1 MGKCKKCGRKGF
13 FFKVNSDG
21 LCKNC
26 EVLEQLENQEKL
38 LNEKV
43 SALSSKLSDQE
54 HLMKELSEQAKKEAL
69 SEIENQL
76 SQKKDE
82 LTQLKS
88 ELETTSLA
96 VEEAAKKEQRSLKTY
111 ENTSQKTKQLS
122 RLIKSI
128 QYALKKYSTLEI
140 DDSAV
145 FLPDLDEQLKES
157 LSPTIQLKLH
167 CMDVKQLRKEY
178 KNIQKQ
184 IQEIL
189 SKYEKR
195 YTTKANQAIYRLMVL
210 ALEAEIQNILF
221 NLRYEKLDE
230 SIEDVKTMTQK
241 YLVIA
246 SEGNQSIAPTMIT
259 FIGEIEFLFIEAVK
273 VEYEYYSQKE
283 RIKEEQRALREQMKQ
298 EAEERKILEQQ
309 KKQVEKEESKY
320 KNEMISL
327 QSQLE
332 NTTEDAKVQELQK
345 RLEEL
350 QEQLNSVQDKKEDI
364 INRQNGKAGY
374 VYVISNL
381 GSFGENIFKIG
392 MTRRLEPQDRINE
405 LSNASVPFPFDVH
418 SFIFSDDAVALEH
431 NIHTILNSDR
441 VNKVNLRK
449 EFFRVSLDRLEELV
463 YELQPTAEFN
473 RTMLAEQYNQSI
485 SMSEPVSELYSI
497 DSESDEDEAEEDE
510 ATEE

>member
-1 MGKCKKCGRKGF
+1 MGKCKRCGRKGF

-26 EVLEQLENQEKL
+26 EILEKLENEEKF

-43 SALSSKLSDQE
+43 SNLSSKLSDQE
-54 HLMKELSEQAKKEAL
+54 KLMKELSDQAKEAAL
-69 SEIENQL
+69 ADIEELL
-76 SQKKDE
+76 SQKNEE
-82 LTQLKS
+82 LQKAQAD
-88 ELETTSLA
+88 LESANLA
-96 VEEAAKKEQRSLKTY
+96 MEEASKKESRSLKTY

-140 DDSAV
+140 SDASV
-145 FLPDLDEQLKES
+145 SLPDLEDELKES
-157 LSPTIQLKLH
+157 LSPTVQLKLH
-167 CMDVKQLRKEY
+167 CMDVRQLKKEY

-184 IQEIL
+184 IQEVL
-189 SKYEKR
+189 QKYEKR

-221 NLRYEKLDE
+221 NLRFEKLDQ
-230 SIEDVKTMTQK
+230 SIEDVKQMTQK
-241 YLVIA
+241 YMVIA
-246 SEGNQSIAPTMIT
+246 SEGNQSIAPTMIA

-298 EAEERKILEQQ
+298 EAEERRILEQQ

-320 KNEMISL
+320 KNEMLSL

-332 NTTEDAKVQELQK
+332 NTVEDSKIQDLQR

-350 QEQLNSVQDKKEDI
+350 QQQLNAVQDKKEDI
-364 INRQNGKAGY
+364 ISRQNGKAGY

-381 GSFGENIFKIG
+381 GSFGEDIFKIG

-431 NIHTILNSDR
+431 NIHMILNNDR

-449 EFFRVSLDRLEELV
+449 EFFHVSLDRIESLV

-473 RTMLAEQYNQSI
+473 RTMLAEQYSQSL
-485 SMSEPVSELYSI
+485 SMSEPVSELSSLS
-497 DSESDEDEAEEDE
+497 DVDEDDPENE
-510 ATEE
+510 

>member
-1 MGKCKKCGRKGF
+1 
-13 FFKVNSDG
+13 
-21 LCKNC
+21 
-26 EVLEQLENQEKL
+26 
-38 LNEKV
+38 
-43 SALSSKLSDQE
+43 
-54 HLMKELSEQAKKEAL
+54 
-69 SEIENQL
+69 
-76 SQKKDE
+76 
-82 LTQLKS
+82 
-88 ELETTSLA
+88 
-96 VEEAAKKEQRSLKTY
+96 
-111 ENTSQKTKQLS
+111 
-122 RLIKSI
+122 
-128 QYALKKYSTLEI
+128 
-140 DDSAV
+140 
-145 FLPDLDEQLKES
+145 
-157 LSPTIQLKLH
+157 
-167 CMDVKQLRKEY
+167 
-178 KNIQKQ
+178 
-184 IQEIL
+184 
-189 SKYEKR
+189 
-195 YTTKANQAIYRLMVL
+195 
-210 ALEAEIQNILF
+210 
-221 NLRYEKLDE
+221 
-230 SIEDVKTMTQK
+230 
-241 YLVIA
+241 
-246 SEGNQSIAPTMIT
+246 
-259 FIGEIEFLFIEAVK
+259 
-273 VEYEYYSQKE
+273 
-283 RIKEEQRALREQMKQ
+283 MKQ
-298 EAEERKILEQQ
+298 EAEERKLLEQQ

-381 GSFGENIFKIG
+381 GSFGENMFKIG
-392 MTRRLEPQDRINE
+392 MTRRLDPQDRINE

>member
-1 MGKCKKCGRKGF
+1 MGKCKRCGRKGF

-26 EVLEQLENQEKL
+26 EILEKLENEEKEL
-38 LNEKV
+38 KEKV
-43 SALSSKLSDQE
+43 SILSSKLSDQE
-54 HLMKELSEQAKKEAL
+54 KLMKELSDQAKEAALADIEELLSQKNEELQKAQADLESANLAMEEASKKEA
-69 SEIENQL
+69 
-76 SQKKDE
+76 
-82 LTQLKS
+82 
-88 ELETTSLA
+88 
-96 VEEAAKKEQRSLKTY
+96 RSLKTY

-140 DDSAV
+140 SDASV
-145 FLPDLDEQLKES
+145 SLPNLEDELKES
-157 LSPTIQLKLH
+157 LSPTVQLKLH
-167 CMDVKQLRKEY
+167 CMDVRQLKKEY

-184 IQEIL
+184 IQEVL
-189 SKYEKR
+189 QKYEKR

-221 NLRYEKLDE
+221 NLRFEKLDQ
-230 SIEDVKTMTQK
+230 SIEDVKQMTQK
-241 YLVIA
+241 YMVIA
-246 SEGNQSIAPTMIT
+246 SEGNQSIAPTMIA

-298 EAEERKILEQQ
+298 EAEERRILEQQ

-320 KNEMISL
+320 KNEMLSL

-332 NTTEDAKVQELQK
+332 NTVEDSKIQDLQR

-350 QEQLNSVQDKKEDI
+350 QQQLNAVQDKKEDI
-364 INRQNGKAGY
+364 ISRQNGKAGY

-381 GSFGENIFKIG
+381 GSFGEDVFKIG

-431 NIHTILNSDR
+431 NIHMILNNDR

-449 EFFRVSLDRLEELV
+449 EFFHVSLDRIESLV

-473 RTMLAEQYNQSI
+473 RTMLAEQYNQSL
-485 SMSEPVSELYSI
+485 SMSEPVSELSSLSDTEED
-497 DSESDEDEAEEDE
+497 DSEDE
-510 ATEE
+510 